1 VKKILIAVLVVVL
14 LLLGAVLVVPALV
27 DWNAYKD
34 EIAARVGAATGR
46 PVSIAGDIR
55 LSLLPTPALSLRDAR
70 VASLPGA
77 AEPDMIRVR
86 ELDVRVAFPAL
97 LRGHV
102 EVQSVALIE
111 PVLVYE
117 VLPDGR
123 STWDFARGTGGDAAS
138 GGGGGGFGSSVS
150 FEQVTVRNGTLV
162 YRDAAAGRAERMEK
176 VDARVVAGSLGGPF
190 QVQGTFVT
198 RGVALRGDL
207 TSGRFAEGAA
217 VPLRVSVSLPDTDAA
232 LRFAGIISTTGSN
245 GAAGPRAQGDLRAEG
260 SDLGAVLAVLR
271 GEAPAPGPLAQPFS
285 WRTAIDVSA
294 AGAGFGGLEVQVG
307 ETRATGSAALR
318 AGAPHTVEAKL
329 ALNRLDL
336 DTWMQRVAAAAP
348 RPAANGRAAA
358 APAAPRADGFA
369 LPAGVTG
376 RFELAVDAITYNGGL
391 IRQGRLEAA
400 LDNGRLNVDRVSA
413 LLPGGS
419 DVVATGALAAA
430 NGQPAVDLRLE
441 ANADDLR
448 SLLDWLKVD
457 VRAVPAD
464 RLRKAS
470 LRAQV
475 QGRPERVEVTGI
487 DLRVDTARATGGVA
501 YVDRGRPAY
510 GIRLDVDNLNVDA
523 YLPPPS
529 DAPAPAGAGG
539 GASDGG
545 GGKDGPV
552 PPAVARLLRDVD
564 GTVELAVGSLLW
576 RGVPVQGLRVDA
588 SAANGAL
595 TLREVR
601 VADVGGVA
609 AQLSGQVG
617 SLAPLRNAHVALS
630 AEAAS
635 LAGLTRLVPWP
646 AGAPAPEK
654 FGAVK
659 AQGRLAGDLDKLAV
673 ELSADAVGGTLE
685 AGGTLA
691 NLQGA
696 VATDLKVRATHP
708 EMARLA
714 ALFGKADTGTVGALD
729 LYSEVSV
736 TPRAVALSAMQ
747 GTVAGMPVRGK
758 ARVDLGG
765 PRPRVQADVQ
775 TGDLDADRL
784 LAGPAAASKG
794 GSGGA
799 PAGGAAGGG
808 GESFDLGWM
817 RSFDGRLGLTSSALI
832 AQGTR
837 IDNPAMRLILA
848 DGVLTLEQFD
858 GGVLGGQIGATG
870 RLAAPAGRAP
880 EAELNL
886 TVVKAK
892 LAQAFSGGS
901 LDVASGTLDLDA
913 ELRTAGA
920 GKTAML
926 QALSGTARLA
936 GRDGAVRGFDMGALA
951 ERLGRLDR
959 PQDALEAVLRGLQG
973 GETRF
978 SRLDGTFAVERGV
991 ATTQDLRLI
1000 SDAGQATAQGQVNLP
1015 AETMDMRVRIQA
1027 KGDLPPVAVRMTGP
1041 IDKPTRAFEMQE
1053 VQEFLA
1059 RRAASGILKQ
1069 AVPDLPIPVP
1079 VPGTSGGAR
1088 PTPPQDVIR
1097 GLIEGLRPR

>member
-14 LLLGAVLVVPALV
+14 VLLGAIVVVPALI

-34 EIAARVGAATGR
+34 QIAARVGAATGR

-77 AEPDMIRVR
+77 AEPDMARVK
-86 ELDVRVAFPAL
+86 ELDVRVSFPAL

-117 VLPDGR
+117 VLADGR
-123 STWDFARGTGGDAAS
+123 STWDFAHGGDDAAA
-138 GGGGGGFGSSVS
+138 GNGGGGFGPSVS

-162 YRDAAAGRAERMEK
+162 YRDAVAGREERVEK
-176 VDARVVAGSLGGPF
+176 VDARIAAGSLGGPF
-190 QVQGTFVT
+190 QVQGTFVL

-207 TSGRFAEGAA
+207 TSGRFTEGAA
-217 VPLRVSVSLPDTDAA
+217 VPQRASVSLPDTDAA
-232 LRFAGIISTTGSN
+232 LRFAGIIGTTGTN
-245 GAAGPRAQGDLRAEG
+245 GVAGPRAQGDLRAEG
-260 SDLGAVLAVLR
+260 SDLGAVLAALR
-271 GEAPAPGPLAQPFS
+271 GGTAAPGPLAQPFS

-294 AGAGFGGLEVQVG
+294 AGASFGGLEVQVG
-307 ETRATGSAALR
+307 ETRATGSAAVR
-318 AGAPHTVEAKL
+318 AGTPLAMEAKL
-329 ALNRLDL
+329 TLNRLDL
-336 DTWMQRVAAAAP
+336 DTWMQRVAAVAP
-348 RPAANGRAAA
+348 RPAGNGRGSA
-358 APAAPRADGFA
+358 APAAPGAGRFA
-369 LPAGVTG
+369 LPTGIAG

-419 DVVATGALAAA
+419 DVVATGALSAA
-430 NGQPAVDLRLE
+430 NGQPALDMRLE

-448 SLLDWLKVD
+448 SLLDWLKLD

-475 QGRPERVEVTGI
+475 RGRPERVEVTGI

-510 GIRLDVDNLNVDA
+510 GVRLDIDNLNVDA
-523 YLPPPS
+523 YLPPS
-529 DAPAPAGAGG
+529 GDTPAPARGA
-539 GASDGG
+539 G

-552 PPAVARLLRDVD
+552 PSAVARLLRDVD

-576 RGVPVQGLRVDA
+576 RGVPAQGLRVDA

-601 VADVGGVA
+601 VADLGGVA

-635 LAGLTRLVPWP
+635 LAGLTRVVPWP

-654 FGAVK
+654 IGAVK
-659 AQGRLAGDLDKLAV
+659 AQGRVAGDLDKLAL
-673 ELSADAVGGTLE
+673 ELSVDAVGGTLE

-691 NLQGA
+691 NLLGA
-696 VATDLKVRATHP
+696 VATDLKVRASHP
-708 EMARLA
+708 ELAQLA
-714 ALFGKADTGTVGALD
+714 ALFGNADAGTAKVGTVGALD

-736 TPRAVALSAMQ
+736 SPRAVSLSAMQ
-747 GTVAGMPVRGK
+747 GTVAGTPVRGK

-784 LAGPAAASKG
+784 LAGPAAAGKG
-794 GSGGA
+794 G
-799 PAGGAAGGG
+799 AGGAAGGAAPG
-808 GESFDLGWM
+808 GGGDSFDLGWM
-817 RSFDGRLGLTSSALI
+817 RSFDGRLGLTSSALV

-837 IDNPAMRLILA
+837 IDNPAMRLVLA

-978 SRLDGTFAVERGV
+978 SRLDGTFTVERGV
-991 ATTQDLRLI
+991 ASTQDLRLT
-1000 SDAGQATAQGQVNLP
+1000 SDAGQATAQGHVNLP

-1053 VQEFLA
+1053 VQEYIA
-1059 RRAASGILKQ
+1059 RRAASGLLKQ

>member
-1 VKKILIAVLVVVL
+1 MKKILIAALVIVL
-14 LLLGAVLVVPALV
+14 LLLGAVLVVPALI

-77 AEPDMIRVR
+77 AEPDMIRVK

-102 EVQSVALIE
+102 EVQSVALID

-123 STWDFARGTGGDAAS
+123 STWDFARGAGGDAAS

-162 YRDAAAGRAERMEK
+162 YRDAAAGRAERVEK

-190 QVQGTFVT
+190 QVQGTFVL
-198 RGVALRGDL
+198 RGVALRGDV

-217 VPLRVSVSLPDTDAA
+217 VPLRVSVALPDTDAA
-232 LRFAGIISTTGSN
+232 LRFAGIVTTTAPGT
-245 GAAGPRAQGDLRAEG
+245 AGPRAQGDLRAEG
-260 SDLGAVLAVLR
+260 SDLGVVLAALR
-271 GEAPAPGPLAQPFS
+271 GEAAAPGPLAQPFS

-294 AGAGFGGLEVQVG
+294 AGAAFGGLEVQVG

-336 DTWMQRVAAAAP
+336 DTWMQRVAAASP
-348 RPAANGRAAA
+348 RPTPNGRTAA
-358 APAAPRADGFA
+358 APAAPRAEGFT
-369 LPAGVTG
+369 LPAGVAG
-376 RFELAVDAITYNGGL
+376 RFELAADAITYNGGL

-400 LDNGRLNVDRVSA
+400 LNNGRLNVDRISA

-430 NGQPAVDLRLE
+430 NGQPVVDVRLE

-487 DLRVDTARATGGVA
+487 DLRVDTARATGGIA
-501 YVDRGRPAY
+501 YVDRGRPAF
-510 GIRLDVDNLNVDA
+510 GVRLDVDNLNADA
-523 YLPPPS
+523 YLPPPA
-529 DAPAPAGAGG
+529 DAPAAAGG
-539 GASDGG
+539 NAAN
-545 GGKDGPV
+545 GKDGPV
-552 PPAVARLLRDVD
+552 PPAVARVLRDVD
-564 GTVELAVGSLLW
+564 GTVELSVGSLLW

-609 AQLSGQVG
+609 AHLSGQVG

-635 LAGLTRLVPWP
+635 LAGLTRVAPWP

-654 FGAVK
+654 IGAVK
-659 AQGRLAGDLDKLAV
+659 AQGRVAGDLDRLAV
-673 ELSADAVGGTLE
+673 ELSVDAVGGTLE

-708 EMARLA
+708 ELA
-714 ALFGKADTGTVGALD
+714 QLATLLGKAEEGGKVGALD

-736 TPRAVALSAMQ
+736 TARAVSLAAMQ
-747 GTVAGMPVRGK
+747 GTVAGTPVRGK

-765 PRPRVQADVQ
+765 PRPRVQADIQ

-794 GSGGA
+794 GGKGAAAA
-799 PAGGAAGGG
+799 PAGAPAGGG

-837 IDNPAMRLILA
+837 IDTPAMRLILA

-870 RLAAPAGRAP
+870 RLAAPAGRVP

-892 LAQAFSGGS
+892 LAQAFSGGP
-901 LDVASGTLDLDA
+901 LGVASGTLDLDA
-913 ELRTAGA
+913 ELRTTGA
-920 GKTAML
+920 GKAAML

-991 ATTQDLRLI
+991 ATTQDLRLA
-1000 SDAGQATAQGQVNLP
+1000 SDAGQATAQGHVNLP

-1059 RRAASGILKQ
+1059 RRAASGLLKQ

>member
-1 VKKILIAVLVVVL
+1 
-14 LLLGAVLVVPALV
+14 P
-27 DWNAYKD
+27 
-34 EIAARVGAATGR
+34 
-46 PVSIAGDIR
+46 
-55 LSLLPTPALSLRDAR
+55 
-70 VASLPGA
+70 
-77 AEPDMIRVR
+77 
-86 ELDVRVAFPAL
+86 
-97 LRGHV
+97 
-102 EVQSVALIE
+102 
-111 PVLVYE
+111 
-117 VLPDGR
+117 
-123 STWDFARGTGGDAAS
+123 
-138 GGGGGGFGSSVS
+138 
-150 FEQVTVRNGTLV
+150 
-162 YRDAAAGRAERMEK
+162 
-176 VDARVVAGSLGGPF
+176 
-190 QVQGTFVT
+190 
-198 RGVALRGDL
+198 
-207 TSGRFAEGAA
+207 
-217 VPLRVSVSLPDTDAA
+217 
-232 LRFAGIISTTGSN
+232 
-245 GAAGPRAQGDLRAEG
+245 
-260 SDLGAVLAVLR
+260 
-271 GEAPAPGPLAQPFS
+271 
-285 WRTAIDVSA
+285 
-294 AGAGFGGLEVQVG
+294 
-307 ETRATGSAALR
+307 
-318 AGAPHTVEAKL
+318 
-329 ALNRLDL
+329 
-336 DTWMQRVAAAAP
+336 
-348 RPAANGRAAA
+348 
-358 APAAPRADGFA
+358 GFA
-369 LPAGVTG
+369 LPDGVTG

-391 IRQGRLEAA
+391 IRQGRMEAA

-419 DVVATGALAAA
+419 DVVATGALGAA
-430 NGQPAVDLRLE
+430 NGQPTLDVRLE

-448 SLLDWLKVD
+448 SLLDWLKID

-510 GIRLDVDNLNVDA
+510 GVRLDVDNLNLDA
-523 YLPPPS
+523 YLPPAG
-529 DAPAPAGAGG
+529 DAGTPAPGKA
-539 GASDGG
+539 D

-552 PPAVARLLRDVD
+552 PPAVARLLREVD

-595 TLREVR
+595 TLREVK
-601 VADVGGVA
+601 VADLGGVA
-609 AQLSGQVG
+609 GRLSGQVG
-617 SLAPLRNAHVALS
+617 GLAPLRNAHLALS

-635 LAGLTRLVPWP
+635 LAGLTRVAPWP

-654 FGAVK
+654 IGAVK
-659 AQGRLAGDLDKLAV
+659 AQGRVAGDLDKLAV
-673 ELSADAVGGTLE
+673 ELSVNAVGGTLE

-691 NLQGA
+691 NLQGT

-708 EMARLA
+708 ELA
-714 ALFGKADTGTVGALD
+714 QLATLFGASEAGNVGALD

-736 TPRAVALSAMQ
+736 TPRVVSLAGIQ
-747 GTVAGMPVRGK
+747 GTVAGTPVRGK

-784 LAGPAAASKG
+784 LAGPAAAGKG
-794 GSGGA
+794 GAGGTSSGGV
-799 PAGGAAGGG
+799 PGGG
-808 GESFDLGWM
+808 DSLDLGWM
-817 RSFDGRLGLTSSALI
+817 RAFDGRLMLTSAALV

-837 IDNPAMRLILA
+837 IDNPAMRVILA

-870 RLAAPAGRAP
+870 RLAAPAGRVP

-978 SRLDGTFAVERGV
+978 SRLDGTFAIARGV

-1000 SDAGQATAQGQVNLP
+1000 SEAGEATAQGQVDLP
-1015 AETMDMRVRIQA
+1015 ARTMDLRVRIQA
-1027 KGDLPPVAVRMTGP
+1027 KGELPPVAMRMTGP

-1053 VQEFLA
+1053 VQEYIA
-1059 RRAASGILKQ
+1059 RRAAAGLLKQ
-1069 AVPDLPIPVP
+1069 AIPDLPIPVP
-1079 VPGTSGGAR
+1079 GTSGGTR
-1088 PTPPQDVIR
+1088 PAAPQDVIR